1 MQHWSFSFQA
11 GDIVLCELDV
21 EKKETKV
28 QAKRKLGQQY
38 VHYVA
43 RVEEVLEDGHI
54 TVLFTR
60 CKSVA
65 IKDSF
70 EYPDKRDV
78 TTLVRSRV
86 LGVLSVKE
94 GETARQANRIKVYPA
109 LNSFN
114 IR

>member
-1 MQHWSFSFQA
+1 MDNEVYPSATTYPFK
-11 GDIVLCELDV
+11 
-21 EKKETKV
+21 EKE
-28 QAKRKLGQQY
+28 
-38 VHYVA
+38 
-43 RVEEVLEDGHI
+43 HI

-65 IKDSF
+65 IKGKYLARSAEGHPVS

-94 GETARQANRIKVYPA
+94 GETARQANRIKVYPP